1 MNSETTRMGVRNLEI
16 LSVEN
21 NLEVVIDYRTIV
33 IDYNWFVKWYIWL
46 KLETQHYETVRY

>member
-1 MNSETTRMGVRNLEI
+1 MNSETTRMGVRKSEI

>member
-1 MNSETTRMGVRNLEI
+1 MNSETTRMGVRKLEI

-21 NLEVVIDYRTIV
+21 NLEVVIDYRAIV

>member
-1 MNSETTRMGVRNLEI
+1 MNSETTRMGVRKLEI

>member
-46 KLETQHYETVRY
+46 KLETQHYETVCY

>member
-1 MNSETTRMGVRNLEI
+1 MNSETTRMGVRTLGI

-21 NLEVVIDYRTIV
+21 DLDIVIDYKPIV

-46 KLETQHYETVRY
+46 KLETQHYETARY

>member
-1 MNSETTRMGVRNLEI
+1 MGVRKSEI

>member
-1 MNSETTRMGVRNLEI
+1 MNSETTRLGVRKLEI

-21 NLEVVIDYRTIV
+21 NLEIVIDYRSIV

>member
-1 MNSETTRMGVRNLEI
+1 MNSETTRLGVRKSEI

>member
-1 MNSETTRMGVRNLEI
+1 MNSETTRLGVRKLEI

-21 NLEVVIDYRTIV
+21 KLEVVIDYRTIV